1 MRSFDCPPTPCRTLT
16 VSAALSALDRSSHK
30 GLYAN
35 LSCPLR
41 AEARSQPER
50 SRRMICMSYDLGRQS
65 AGRCYAPK
73 SAAVVAWLSGRQTR
87 ATATAGAS
95 RARSREGSNF
105 CPSHGIRRRR
115 PCCAECPNAGRP
127 PTWEPRRSP
136 LDRGKRIRTRLT
148 AAAPPAPSIGGHG
161 PESPSRTGSVS
172 LVRGRLHAGSRRRGR
187 LSRGRRTASWWP

>member
-1 MRSFDCPPTPCRTLT
+1 MRSFDFLATPCRTLT
-16 VSAALSALDRSSHK
+16 GSATLSARDRSGHK
-30 GLYAN
+30 GRYAD
-35 LSCPLR
+35 LSRPLR

-50 SRRMICMSYDLGRQS
+50 SRRTICMSYGLGRQS
-65 AGRCYAPK
+65 AGRCDALK

-87 ATATAGAS
+87 STAMAGAS
-95 RARSREGSNF
+95 RARSRQGSNF
-105 CPSHGIRRRR
+105 CPSRGIRRRR
-115 PCCAECPNAGRP
+115 PCSAECPSAGRR

-161 PESPSRTGSVS
+161 PESPSRTGSES
-172 LVRGRLHAGSRRRGR
+172 LVRGRLHAGSRCRGR